1 MIVCL
6 CRGVSDRKVRLA
18 VLAGAASLS
27 AVARACDAGR
37 GCGACHEEI
46 ERLLDEGTGDAA
58 AVGSC
63 SAACAPAIIPAST
76 ATRGT
81 P

>member
-18 VLAGAASLS
+18 VLAGATSLS

-46 ERLLDEGTGDAA
+46 ERLVDEGAMANDG
-58 AVGSC
+58 GPC
-63 SAACAPAIIPAST
+63 SAACAPAILPAST

>member
-46 ERLLDEGTGDAA
+46 ERLVDEGNQGEAA
-58 AVGSC
+58 AIGIC
-63 SAACAPAIIPAST
+63 AAACAPAILAAST
-76 ATRGT
+76 TRGT